1 MGKGHRQFPVLDAG
15 AEFLAMGYLMRR
27 NILTFV
33 APGGNKG
40 FDLICT
46 NPNRQYK
53 GRGKEFVKIQV
64 KSKPRCDHGYN
75 IALNPDTIK
84 CFDFLVVV
92 FQKIGC
98 YDKALKDCCPKC
110 SRKLPKEYPAS
121 RRCKCIDDCRKG
133 CDVNHKVDL
142 YVFSS
147 EFIRQHKDK
156 LMSRNRFCFGPKKFT
171 KMMKISQDSNDRG
184 KTLEDFR
191 LDLGIEQIAK
201 RLKVYKLSVRK
212 P

>member
-1 MGKGHRQFPVLDAG
+1 MSKGHRQFPVLDAG

-84 CFDFLVVV
+84 RFDFLVVV
-92 FQKIGC
+92 FQMIGC
-98 YDKALKDCCPKC
+98 FDKPLKGCCPKC
-110 SRKLPKEYPAS
+110 FKKLPLEYPAF
-121 RRCKCIDDCRKG
+121 RRCKCIDG
-133 CDVNHKVDL
+133 CGDGCNDNHKVDM
-142 YVFSS
+142 YVFSCD
-147 EFIRQHKDK
+147 FIQQHKDK
-156 LMSRNRFCFGPKKFT
+156 LMSGNRFSFSPGKFA
-171 KMMKISQDSNDRG
+171 KMMKTSQDPHERY

-191 LDLGIEQIAK
+191 LDFGIEQIAK

-212 P
+212 A